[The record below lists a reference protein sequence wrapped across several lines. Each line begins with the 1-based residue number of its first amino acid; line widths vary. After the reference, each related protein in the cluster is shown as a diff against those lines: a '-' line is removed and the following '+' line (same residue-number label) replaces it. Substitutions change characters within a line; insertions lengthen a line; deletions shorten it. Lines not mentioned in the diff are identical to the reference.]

1 LGIQQHSAYIE
12 RCLASDRISWRDTIL
27 NDSND
32 EISTIESKIK
42 DLDLDY
48 MRGLVSVEE
57 YTRQI
62 TDLTNLL
69 ERAGGSTEDVSSVHK
84 VQSAELQTT
93 ELEPPPSQKQVTVD
107 PVTAV
112 KRTVEG
118 MRRLALEK
126 IAQESGISTINVT
139 KILNDLLD
147 GRELSGRIDHDMGDF
162 ILGTGTGPA
171 PKTIAVCPFC
181 RNDLKRIAVKG
192 ETVTCSMCRESFIIS

>member
-1 LGIQQHSAYIE
+1 MNE
-12 RCLASDRISWRDTIL
+12 
-27 NDSND
+27 SND
-32 EISTIESKIK
+32 KISSIESKIK

-62 TDLTNLL
+62 TDLTNEL
-69 ERAGGSTEDVSSVHK
+69 EQAGGSTQEISSVHK
-84 VQSAELQTT
+84 IQPTELQTAK
-93 ELEPPPSQKQVTVD
+93 LEPPPSQKQVTVD

-118 MRRLALEK
+118 MGRLALER
-126 IAQESGISTINVT
+126 IAQESGVSIINVT
-139 KILNDLLD
+139 KILSDLLD

-162 ILGTGTGPA
+162 ILGTGTGPP